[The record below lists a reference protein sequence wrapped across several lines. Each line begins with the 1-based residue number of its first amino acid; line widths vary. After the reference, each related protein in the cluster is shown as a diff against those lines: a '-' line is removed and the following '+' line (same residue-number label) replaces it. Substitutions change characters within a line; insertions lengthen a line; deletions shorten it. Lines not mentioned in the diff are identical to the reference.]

1 MITCYSY
8 ILASPFTE
16 SGIVGMYYL
25 TVERI
30 FSLKDPK
37 IYWTAPLATIACL
50 IPDLFYKG
58 YKRRFSPDFLAL
70 AKEVAADPDQIRE
83 MYDSS
88 SGTKYEGTGIELLDR
103 IQETQL
109 TNERRSAG
117 EIKTEVQKNGNGKQA
132 KVSVSDIEMSTVS
145 DKPTRSMSARVAWE
159 ETHSSISMDD
169 SSSHKLAHNIRTMIN
184 IRKFIANLNPPRFEG
199 RR

>member
-70 AKEVAADPDQIRE
+70 AKEVAADPHQIRE
-83 MYDSS
+83 IYDSPPGPNTKGPGS
-88 SGTKYEGTGIELLDR
+88 SYWTESK
-103 IQETQL
+103 TQL

-117 EIKTEVQKNGNGKQA
+117 EIKTEGQKNGNGKQA
-132 KVSVSDIEMSTVS
+132 KVSVVTS
-145 DKPTRSMSARVAWE
+145 KC
-159 ETHSSISMDD
+159 
-169 SSSHKLAHNIRTMIN
+169 L
-184 IRKFIANLNPPRFEG
+184 LL
-199 RR
+199 